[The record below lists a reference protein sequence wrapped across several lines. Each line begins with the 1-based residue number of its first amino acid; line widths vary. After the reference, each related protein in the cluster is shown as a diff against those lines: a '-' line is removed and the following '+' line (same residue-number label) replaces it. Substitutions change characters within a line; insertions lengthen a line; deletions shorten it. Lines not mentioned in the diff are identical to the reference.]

1 MSLNRRRFLIALG
14 ASSGLGAAF
23 WGRNFGSQAIP
34 QSTRQNGPGPT
45 SPSTASP
52 TASSTAPAASS
63 NLLLRFVALADAG
76 SGQRDQAEVAAA
88 MTQYHD
94 QSPYKNVVFA
104 GDNIYTNGEID
115 KIGTVFEQPYKALL
129 DRQVKFHA
137 CLGNHDIRYQNGDQ
151 QVKYPKFNMSD
162 RYYTYRERPVQFFV
176 LDTNTTDWTGQLA
189 WLERELKASDA
200 PWKVVYGHHPIYSSG
215 HYGTNAAMV
224 DRLTPLFKHYHVQL
238 YINGHE
244 HNYERTQP
252 IDGTAYLIVG
262 GGGATL
268 RPVGKSPWTAYSV
281 SRFSFAGVEV
291 YADRLEIQG
300 IGTDGKIFDHGTLA
314 LNAA

>member
-23 WGRNFGSQAIP
+23 WGRDFVSQAIP
-34 QSTRQNGPGPT
+34 SLARQAAP
-45 SPSTASP
+45 SP
-52 TASSTAPAASS
+52 TAVPAAATSAG
-63 NLLLRFVALADAG
+63 NPLLRFVAVADAG
-76 SGQRDQAEVAAA
+76 SGQRDQADVAAA

-94 QSPYKNVVFA
+94 RFPYKTVVFA

-115 KIGTVFEQPYKALL
+115 KIGTVFEKPYRALL
-129 DRQVKFHA
+129 DRQVQFRA

-151 QVKYPKFNMSD
+151 QVKYPKFNMAD
-162 RYYTYRERPVQFFV
+162 RYYTYRENPVQFFV
-176 LDTNTTDWTGQLA
+176 LDTNTTEWSGQLA
-189 WLERELKASDA
+189 WLEAELKASDA

-215 HYGTNAAMV
+215 HYGTNEAMV
-224 DRLTPLFKHYHVQL
+224 ARLTPLFKKYHVQL

-244 HNYERTQP
+244 HHYERTQP

-268 RPVGKSPWTAYSV
+268 RPVGKSKWTEYAV
-281 SRFSFAGVEV
+281 SRFSFAGVAV
-291 YADRLEIQG
+291 YADQLEIQG
-300 IGTDGKIFDHGTLA
+300 IGTDGKIFDQGTLLLKTPA
-314 LNAA
+314 TV